1 MKTSNNP
8 LTTLALTMLIGVSH
22 SFGQNAANTIQAQAD
37 TDAEIASSQPR
48 PQPCTAQNGQR
59 LINEG
64 RYEQAIRE
72 FTCVIE
78 ASPTEVEGYRGR
90 IEAALLLGRYSD
102 ALRDFGRIAAYVLP
116 VHSDALDSLFA
127 GYAARLA
134 ATPDNIPALTGVA
147 FARWANFEYH
157 QAIRVLNQ
165 LIEVQPNGVF
175 GNLFRGSARLLQGV
189 TRDKGVL
196 DIERALALAPQSAD
210 VRFVVADAY
219 TYGLID
225 PERAFEE
232 AMLALNRGLDTP
244 RVHAILATSYH
255 AFGDEMSAAI
265 HIKRHFDLVTTE
277 LLVTAPQAAGTSQAL
292 DLVPGRVYEIPVPVV
307 AGETLSITTSSPDIW
322 DTIALLLAPDGTPV
336 VGSDDENAYFAAF
349 DWVAEATGTYRLWV
363 TSFES
368 INTGELN
375 VTRD

>member
-1 MKTSNNP
+1 MKTSNNR
-8 LTTLALTMLIGVSH
+8 LTTLELTMLIGVSY

-37 TDAEIASSQPR
+37 TDAEIASSQLKS
-48 PQPCTAQNGQR
+48 QPCTAQSGQR

-90 IEAALLLGRYSD
+90 IEAALLLGRFSD
-102 ALRDFGRIAAYVLP
+102 ALRDFGRITAYVLP
-116 VHSDALDSLFA
+116 VHPDALDSLFA

-134 ATPDNIPALTGVA
+134 AAPDNIPALTGAA

-157 QAIRVLNQ
+157 QTIRVLNH

-219 TYGLID
+219 TYGLIN
-225 PERAFEE
+225 PERAFAE
-232 AMLALNRGLDTP
+232 ATLALEWGLDTP

-255 AFGDEMSAAI
+255 TFGDELSAAF
-265 HIKRHFDLVTTE
+265 HIERHFDLVTTE
-277 LLVTAPQAAGTSQAL
+277 LLVTAPMATGTSQAL
-292 DLVPGRVYEIPVPVV
+292 NLVPGRVYEIPIPVV
-307 AGETLSITTSSPDIW
+307 AGETLSIATSSPDFW

-349 DWVAEATGTYRLWV
+349 NWVAEATGTYRLRV

-375 VTRD
+375 VIRD